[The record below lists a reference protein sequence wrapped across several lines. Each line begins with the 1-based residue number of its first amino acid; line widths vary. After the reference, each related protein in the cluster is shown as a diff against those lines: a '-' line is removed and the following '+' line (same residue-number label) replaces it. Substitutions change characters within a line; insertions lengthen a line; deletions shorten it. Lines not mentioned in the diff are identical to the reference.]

1 MIWNDMKCSNEH
13 SDIVTIVESFLW
25 AATWIHS
32 SSHIIHPRNSAMS
45 HGDVCWEASPPG
57 RFHLS
62 AKMVGHLW
70 TPSAS
75 NYHDVRFP
83 ICPGGARWLSIMKQL
98 YALVLLSLGKNHG
111 NNNNNTRGLKRIWKD
126 NRLKKTNWGSHTG
139 VVWYF
144 LMLQP
149 SKYQKVVFRTKA
161 GFWCAIMSVFLL
173 RSLSLRKCG
182 LWILVAVRHAIVE
195 HVFAHSIHTPIY
207 RHVWYILCIC
217 RIYILGCRLPGI
229 LYAWGNQFSHQHWC
243 CA

>member
-1 MIWNDMKCSNEH
+1 MKWSDEH
-13 SDIVTIVESFLW
+13 SDIVTIVESFFW
-25 AATWIHS
+25 VATWIHS

-111 NNNNNTRGLKRIWKD
+111 DNNTRGLKRIWKD
-126 NRLKKTNWGSHTG
+126 NRLKKKKRFTQVLFDIFWFCSQASTKKSFLERKLGFG
-139 VVWYF
+139 VQSCRFSCSEVCLYASADYAYWWPCD
-144 LMLQP
+144 MQ
-149 SKYQKVVFRTKA
+149 
-161 GFWCAIMSVFLL
+161 LL
-173 RSLSLRKCG
+173 NTHL
-182 LWILVAVRHAIVE
+182 
-195 HVFAHSIHTPIY
+195 HTPCIHPY
-207 RHVWYILCIC
+207 IDMYLWYILCIC

-229 LYAWGNQFSHQHWC
+229 FYAWGNQFSQQHWC